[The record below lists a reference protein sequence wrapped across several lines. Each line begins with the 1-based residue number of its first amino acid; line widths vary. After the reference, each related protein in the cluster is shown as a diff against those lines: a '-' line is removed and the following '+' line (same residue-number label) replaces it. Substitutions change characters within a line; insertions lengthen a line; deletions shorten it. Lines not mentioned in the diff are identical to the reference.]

1 LKKII
6 NRIILEQKFTN
17 IQENIKQLYNKLS
30 LKKLGR
36 CSYQNIQA
44 QNTLGDEFVVNV
56 DGDILKNTL
65 LESKLNED
73 LLRVNSNKA
82 HDYGNE
88 LLEIQKVIS
97 NVSDSNRLNIHDF
110 NLINSLH
117 IKKLSLI
124 KSLVFTTVHL
134 KVIKSAQIKLL
145 VTLYSFF
152 LG

>member
-1 LKKII
+1 MLK
-6 NRIILEQKFTN
+6 
-17 IQENIKQLYNKLS
+17 
-30 LKKLGR
+30 
-36 CSYQNIQA
+36 
-44 QNTLGDEFVVNV
+44 
-56 DGDILKNTL
+56 
-65 LESKLNED
+65 
-73 LLRVNSNKA
+73 VNSNKA

-117 IKKLSLI
+117 IKKLSLT

-134 KVIKSAQIKLL
+134 KVIKSGQIKLL
-145 VTLYSFF
+145 VTLCSFF